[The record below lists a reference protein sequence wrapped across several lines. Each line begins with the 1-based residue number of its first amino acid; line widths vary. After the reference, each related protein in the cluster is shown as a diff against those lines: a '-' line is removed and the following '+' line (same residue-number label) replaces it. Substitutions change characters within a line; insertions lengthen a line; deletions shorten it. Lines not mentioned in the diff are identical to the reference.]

1 MIMMMIMMTVMM
13 IMIMI
18 TMNNDGDDDNDEDG
32 FEIWKWPQ
40 RPLNGWVSR
49 NLKMA
54 KNGIHTVF
62 GLYLLSFQSVFVYFG
77 RREMNGSDL
86 LISKVTWE
94 SEIACVYQKL
104 WSFGDETKIPI
115 CSSWLTGC
123 CVWDGHVRRRDSWSE
138 LAQAGVPKCPIFTHF
153 QTIITLD
160 PDLRS

>member
-1 MIMMMIMMTVMM
+1 MVMMTM
-13 IMIMI
+13 IR
-18 TMNNDGDDDNDEDG
+18 TASETT
-32 FEIWKWPQ
+32 E
-40 RPLNGWVSR
+40 LVSELK

-62 GLYLLSFQSVFVYFG
+62 GLYLLYFQSVFVYFG

-104 WSFGDETKIPI
+104 WSFEDETKISI

-123 CVWDGHVRRRDSWSE
+123 CGLEGHVRRRDS
-138 LAQAGVPKCPIFTHF
+138 
-153 QTIITLD
+153 
-160 PDLRS
+160 